1 MMPSP
6 RSGGVNFVGEGFA
19 SNISPL
25 SDSQGVRHSSGG
37 RHPGEPHID
46 EASSADN
53 EIMDA
58 IHGEQQSD
66 SH

>member
-1 MMPSP
+1 MMQSP
-6 RSGGVNFVGEGFA
+6 RSGGVNLPGEGFA

-25 SDSQGVRHSSGG
+25 SDSQGG

-46 EASSADN
+46 EVSSADN

-58 IHGEQQSD
+58 IHSEQQSD